1 MSAAS
6 TSDALALSNEALRP
20 PGVAKRLSPARRN
33 GCAAGSE
40 NSGSAPRSMMLFGS
54 AGPFALAVEV
64 KSIVACRCRFVESA
78 FPKFGKVLRVEKELE
93 AKVCPTHELHSKC
106 TTRQAHTHGK
116 PRPPE
121 PTKARARSPA
131 QQVHHASGTH
141 TQGLRNGPSTTKFAH
156 IRYAL
161 TSHLSRPVPH
171 APPQLRFVWE
181 SSS

>member
-1 MSAAS
+1 MKNKLFA
-6 TSDALALSNEALRP
+6 
-20 PGVAKRLSPARRN
+20 VAGAI
-33 GCAAGSE
+33 
-40 NSGSAPRSMMLFGS
+40 M
-54 AGPFALAVEV
+54 LAVAGLAGGALVNGAEAQNNGKAPVILIVDRAKIVSQTKAGKTIPSQAEDV
-64 KSIVACRCRFVESA
+64 K
-78 FPKFGKVLRVEKELE
+78 KNVEKELE
-93 AKVCPTHELHSKC
+93 ARVCPTHELHSKC